1 MGDQTAS
8 DMDGGWKQ
16 IIEDYLEEFF
26 RFFFPRIHASINFN
40 AKYHFLDKELAKLMV
55 DTESGD
61 RRVDKLIQVQWIDGS
76 VEWILLHVE
85 VQAQRDVDF
94 ARRMYVYHYRIWDRY
109 KQPVISLAL
118 LADGNPNFR
127 PNHFHRERAG
137 CRLDFRFPIVKLL
150 DYKTEEEMAADPSPF
165 ALASL
170 VQLRKIQAGKDV
182 QQRYQF
188 KLAFIRELYSRNYT
202 RDDIIKLFRFMD
214 YILRLPE
221 DLAIQ
226 FRQDLESFEEEL
238 KMPYVTSVER
248 LAKQEGIEQGI
259 EQGIE
264 RGIERGSLQSSRELL
279 LQTIQVRFGQIPEEL
294 RVSINA
300 CTSTENLSNFHR
312 QALLAK
318 SIDEL
323 PRQLT

>member
-40 AKYHFLDKELAKLMV
+40 AEYHFLDKELAKLMV
-55 DTESGD
+55 DTETGG
-61 RRVDKLIQVQWIDGS
+61 RRVDKLIQVQWKDGS
-76 VEWILLHVE
+76 IEWILLHVE
-85 VQAQRDVDF
+85 VQAQREVDF

-137 CRLDFRFPIVKLL
+137 CQLDFRFPIVKLL
-150 DYKTEEEMAADPSPF
+150 DYKTEEELAADPSPF

-188 KLAFIRELYSRNYT
+188 KLALIREMYSHGHS
-202 RDDIIKLFRFMD
+202 RDDIIKLLRFID
-214 YILRLPE
+214 YILQLPE
-221 DLAIQ
+221 ELAVQ
-226 FRQDLESFEEEL
+226 LRREVESIEE
-238 KMPYVTSVER
+238 KFNMPYVTSFER
-248 LAKQEGIEQGI
+248 LAKQEGVELGRQEGI
-259 EQGIE
+259 EHGVLQGV
-264 RGIERGSLQSSRELL
+264 RDSL
-279 LQTIQVRFGQIPEEL
+279 LQTIEVRFGQIPEEL
-294 RVSINA
+294 RASVNA
-300 CTSTENLSNFHR
+300 CMSTETLSSFHR

-323 PRQLT
+323 PKQLS